1 MRGTGERTVNIDQ
14 LIVHFNLGN
23 SVEAGTEAHDLLL
36 QCSHEAMRITSE
48 LNTSYHSAEQI
59 RELMF
64 RLTGNPIDASF
75 TLFPP
80 FFTDFGKNIVIGKN
94 VFINACCCFQD
105 QGGITIGDGALIGH
119 RVVLATINHGL
130 LPDERQC
137 NHPAAITI
145 GRNVWIGSGSIVLP
159 GINIGE
165 NAVVGAGAVVTK
177 DVEPGTVVAG
187 VPARFIKTVSKLE
200 RKKEYAA

>member
-1 MRGTGERTVNIDQ
+1 MNIAQ
-14 LIVHFNLGN
+14 LIDHFNLGK
-23 SVEAGTEAHDLLL
+23 SVEAGTEAHDLLV

-48 LNTSYHSAEQI
+48 LNASYHSAEQI
-59 RELMF
+59 RELMC
-64 RLTGNPIDASF
+64 RLTGKAIDASF

-80 FFTDFGKNIVIGKN
+80 FYSDFGKNITIGKN

-105 QGGITIGDGALIGH
+105 QGGITIGDGVLIGH

-130 LPDERQC
+130 APDERQC
-137 NHPAAITI
+137 NHPAPIVI

-159 GINIGE
+159 DITIGE

-187 VPARFIKTVSKLE
+187 VPARFIKNVSKVV
-200 RKKEYAA
+200 RKRTKEYAA